1 VKHLITDRDLSSGAV
16 GRRIVL
22 DANTLITPAARD
34 RAARLGIEIVEQ
46 GGAASAWHAV
56 APAVAAACA
65 RCGSAAC
72 TCAGAG
78 LQLAA
83 GAGHAATLGG
93 LPDGLYLVRVVA
105 GRAQLLPATGPGL
118 MQRAAGSG

>member
-1 VKHLITDRDLSSGAV
+1 MKNLITDRDLSSGAV

-22 DANTLITPAARD
+22 DGNTLITPSARD
-34 RAARLGIEIVEQ
+34 RAARMGIEVVEQ
-46 GGAASAWHAV
+46 AGEAWHAV

-65 RCGSAAC
+65 RCGNAAC

-78 LQLAA
+78 TQLVA
-83 GAGHAATLGG
+83 GGGHAATLGG

-118 MQRAAGSG
+118 MLRAAGAG